1 MLTTMAVGAIAVGIS
16 TGSAIGIAGGSIAT
30 AGVGGLVYY
39 GVTASKEKRIFE
51 QYQRKNLKMIIL
63 FELLYLETLI
73 TAVILRH
80 TLLTNLLNYL
90 KLLHI
95 RYLMVK
101 NY

>member
-1 MLTTMAVGAIAVGIS
+1 MAVGAMAVGIT

-30 AGVGGLVYY
+30 AGGLGGIVYCV
-39 GVTASKEKRIFE
+39 VTASKEKRIFE

-80 TLLTNLLNYL
+80 TLLTSLLNYL

-95 RYLMVK
+95 RYFMVK